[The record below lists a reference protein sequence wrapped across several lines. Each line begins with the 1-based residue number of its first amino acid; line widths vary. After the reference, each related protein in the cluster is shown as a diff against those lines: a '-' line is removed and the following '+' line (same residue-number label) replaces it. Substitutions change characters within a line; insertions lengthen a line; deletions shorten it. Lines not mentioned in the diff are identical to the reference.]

1 MKNSYT
7 TLHRNLDNR
16 ILTLENEPH
25 PNQTLITDLKKQKL
39 KLSDRMNEQLD
50 LFVEDEKKRAKKLV
64 DSMIHDQKRSDKKR
78 RKSRKKRIQSAIRRI
93 DKGGAQWIKR
103 KTQ

>member
-16 ILTLENEPH
+16 ILTLENETH
-25 PNQTLITDLKKQKL
+25 PNQSLITDLKKQKL
-39 KLSDRMNEQLD
+39 RLKDNMVATVNEQMD
-50 LFVEDEKKRAKKLV
+50 LFLNNEKERKFKQLS
-64 DSMIHDQKRSDKKR
+64 SMIHEQKRTDKKR

-93 DKGGAQWIKR
+93 DKASLSG
-103 KTQ
+103 

>member
-16 ILTLENEPH
+16 IHTLEKETH

-39 KLSDRMNEQLD
+39 RLKDNMVATVNEQLD
-50 LFVEDEKKRAKKLV
+50 LFLDNEKERKYKQLQ
-64 DSMIHDQKRSDKKR
+64 SMIHTQKRRDKKKR
-78 RKSRKKRIQSAIRRI
+78 QERKKRLYAQLRK
-93 DKGGAQWIKR
+93 DKVSLSG
-103 KTQ
+103 

>member
-16 ILTLENEPH
+16 IHTLEKETH

-39 KLSDRMNEQLD
+39 KLKDSINEQMD
-50 LFVEDEKKRAKKLV
+50 LFVENEKERKYKQLQSMIHTQKRRDKKKRAE
-64 DSMIHDQKRSDKKR
+64 
-78 RKSRKKRIQSAIRRI
+78 RKKRIQYAIRRT
-93 DKGGAQWIKR
+93 DVLSGG
-103 KTQ
+103 

>member
-16 ILTLENEPH
+16 ILTLENETN

-39 KLSDRMNEQLD
+39 KLSDRMVSTVHEQLE
-50 LFVEDEKKRAKKLV
+50 LFTVSEKVRAKKLV

-78 RKSRKKRIQSAIRRI
+78 RKSRKKRIQHAIRRI
-93 DKGGAQWIKR
+93 DKGSLSG
-103 KTQ
+103 

>member
-25 PNQTLITDLKKQKL
+25 PNQSLITDLKKQKL
-39 KLSDRMNEQLD
+39 KLKDGMNEQMD
-50 LFVEDEKKRAKKLV
+50 LFETQEKDRKFKQLS
-64 DSMIHDQKRSDKKR
+64 SMIHEQKRTDKKR
-78 RKSRKKRIQSAIRRI
+78 RKSRKKRIQHAIRRI
-93 DKGGAQWIKR
+93 DKASLSG
-103 KTQ
+103 

>member
-16 ILTLENEPH
+16 IHTLEKEHH

-39 KLSDRMNEQLD
+39 KLSDRISSITIDE
-50 LFVEDEKKRAKKLV
+50 FTASEKKRAKKLV
-64 DSMIHDQKRSDKKR
+64 NSMIHDQKRSDKKR
-78 RKSRKKRIQSAIRRI
+78 RKSRKKRIQYAVRA
-93 DKGGAQWIKR
+93 DKVSLSG
-103 KTQ
+103 

>member
-1 MKNSYT
+1 MENSYT

-39 KLSDRMNEQLD
+39 KLSDRMVSTVHEQLD
-50 LFVEDEKKRAKKLV
+50 LFVVSEKVRAKKLV
-64 DSMIHDQKRSDKKR
+64 DSMIHDQKRSDKRR
-78 RKSRKKRIQSAIRRI
+78 RKSRKKRIQTAIRRI
-93 DKGGAQWIKR
+93 DKGSLSG
-103 KTQ
+103 

>member
-1 MKNSYT
+1 MENSYT

-16 ILTLENEPH
+16 ILILEKEHH

-39 KLSDRMNEQLD
+39 KLSDRISSITIDE
-50 LFVEDEKKRAKKLV
+50 FTASEKKRAKKLV

-78 RKSRKKRIQSAIRRI
+78 RKSRKKRIQYAVRRTDI
-93 DKGGAQWIKR
+93 NSGTG
-103 KTQ
+103 

>member
-16 ILTLENEPH
+16 ILTLENETN

-39 KLSDRMNEQLD
+39 KLSDRMVSTVHEQLE
-50 LFVEDEKKRAKKLV
+50 LFTVSEKVRAKKLV

-93 DKGGAQWIKR
+93 DKGSLSG
-103 KTQ
+103 

>member
-16 ILTLENEPH
+16 IHTLEKETH

-39 KLSDRMNEQLD
+39 KLKDSINEQMD
-50 LFVEDEKKRAKKLV
+50 LFLDNEKERKYKQLQ
-64 DSMIHDQKRSDKKR
+64 SMIHTQKRRDKKKR
-78 RKSRKKRIQSAIRRI
+78 QERKKRLYAQLRK
-93 DKGGAQWIKR
+93 DKVSLSG
-103 KTQ
+103 